1 MDDAGAAGAG
11 TDAASEPVWPA
22 SLAESMT
29 WLEPVWSMPSDT
41 PDTAVAAPD
50 PDGLELDDCAAW
62 PVFASVSDDVSCPW
76 PLENSWPIAEP
87 TSAGRPW
94 AAPKT
99 PFAAVFAAR
108 PAPPVAAPVAADTT
122 LAVTCTAALI
132 AFGPTLPPRACMS
145 AVMLLPTND
154 TAGMITFGLKHA
166 MTSVATPISAAN
178 RLSAHPSTAVAT

>member
-1 MDDAGAAGAG
+1 
-11 TDAASEPVWPA
+11 
-22 SLAESMT
+22 MT
-29 WLEPVWSMPSDT
+29 WLEPVWSMPSVA
-41 PDTAVAAPD
+41 PDTAGVDMDGADAD
-50 PDGLELDDCAAW
+50 PDGFEPDDCAAW
-62 PVFASVSDDVSCPW
+62 PVFASVSDDASCPW
-76 PLENSWPIAEP
+76 PLENNWPIAPP

-108 PAPPVAAPVAADTT
+108 PAPPVATPVAADTT

-154 TAGMITFGLKHA
+154 TAGMISFGLKHA
-166 MTSVATPISAAN
+166 MNSVATPISAAN
-178 RLSAHPSTAVAT
+178 RLSAHPSPVFAT